1 MPRLTAPTW
10 WPARP
15 MRWSPDATELG
26 ASTWMTRS
34 TAPMSMPSS
43 SELVATTAGSR
54 PALRSSSISVRCS
67 RLTEPWWARAS
78 SVSASSLR
86 LAHSRSARRRE
97 LANTMVERW
106 ARISST
112 SRSSMWGQMEERS
125 GTPEADPDAGSS
137 DGSPMAA
144 MSSTGTTT
152 ARSNAFSLGGATTLT
167 GRGPPRKRAT
177 SSSGRTVADRPM
189 RRAGRSS
196 SSSRRS
202 RLRARW
208 APRLVA
214 TTEWTSSTITV
225 STWARASRA
234 LEVSSRNSDSGV
246 VMRMSGGWAGKRR
259 RASAGVSPVR
269 IPTVMSGRG
278 SSRRAAAARR
288 PARGA
293 RRLRSMS
300 AARALSGET
309 YRTRRRSR
317 SGTAGAPARR
327 SMADRNAARVLPD
340 PVGATTSTSWSWARA
355 SQAPVWAWVGAA
367 KAPSNQPRVR
377 AENRPS
383 PSGGGGAVAIPPC

>member
-1 MPRLTAPTW
+1 
-10 WPARP
+10 
-15 MRWSPDATELG
+15 MRWRPEATELG

-43 SELVATTAGSR
+43 SELVATTAGRR
-54 PALRSSSISVRCS
+54 PTFRSSSISVRCS
-67 RLTEPWWARAS
+67 RLTEPWCARAS
-78 SVSASSLR
+78 SVPASSLR
-86 LAHSRSARRRE
+86 LAQSRSARRRE
-97 LANTMVERW
+97 LANTIVERW
-106 ARISST
+106 PRMSST
-112 SRSSMWGQMEERS
+112 SRSSMWGQIEDRS
-125 GTPEADPDAGSS
+125 GTPAADPDAGSFET
-137 DGSPMAA
+137 SPMAA

-152 ARSNAFSLGGATTLT
+152 ERSKAFSLGGATTVT
-167 GRGPPRKRAT
+167 GRRPPRKRAT

-225 STWARASRA
+225 SMWARASRA

-246 VMRMSGGWAGKRR
+246 VMRMSGGWFWKRR

-269 IPTVMSGRG
+269 MPTVMSGRG
-278 SSRRAAAARR
+278 RSWPAAAARS

-309 YRTRRRSR
+309 YRTRRRWR
-317 SGTAGAPARR
+317 SGTGGAVARR
-327 SMADRNAARVLPD
+327 SMADRNAARVLPE

-355 SQAPVWAWVGAA
+355 SQAPTWAWVGAA
-367 KAPSNQPRVR
+367 KAPSNQPLVR
-377 AENRPS
+377 EEKRPS
-383 PSGGGGAVAIPPC
+383 PPGEAVTAITPC